1 MHDWHDNGW
10 IWGKRW
16 HLKTRWVRTQES
28 GQTKVEVKMSFGKK
42 QQLLVLRR
50 LSALLFRKEN
60 FKIQKMMAEI
70 KLYFGKNCRTYF
82 LELRAQPTFR
92 FKWKYWWG
100 QIFFISFVIWATWH
114 TSLSWQIFSKREHKS
129 NFGEGKEI
137 LSFCEVIPISNSFF
151 QKCQKKFSKKA
162 SLIECKVDC
171 KCVKSQCP
179 GRLVVQLP
187 WH

>member
-114 TSLSWQIFSKREHKS
+114 TWLTNIFQEGAQIKFWGEEGNLEFLWS
-129 NFGEGKEI
+129 NRYFK
-137 LSFCEVIPISNSFF
+137 FFF
-151 QKCQKKFSKKA
+151 QRCQKKFSKK
-162 SLIECKVDC
+162 
-171 KCVKSQCP
+171 
-179 GRLVVQLP
+179 RL
-187 WH
+187 